1 MKSMKCW
8 RWLFALGL
16 LALMDD
22 IYISFHHFIPG
33 PPPPY
38 AFSFGIPNAPLGVMV
53 YALIL
58 VMIWNYMKTGKMW
71 IFYTLMV
78 ILASQCLSGVSVF
91 YDQTFV
97 LGFFC
102 AFAYLYV
109 LLSVSM
115 FFLFAHIWA
124 TMGEP
129 KGAVT
134 D

>member
-1 MKSMKCW
+1 MNTLKYW

-16 LALMDD
+16 LVLVDD

-38 AFSFGIPNAPLGVMV
+38 AFLMGIPNAPLGVMV

-58 VMIWNYMKTGKMW
+58 VLIWNFMKTGKKW
-71 IFYTLMV
+71 LFYTLMAL
-78 ILASQCLSGVSVF
+78 LASQCLSGVSVF

-102 AFAYLYV
+102 ALAYFYV
-109 LLSVSM
+109 LLSISM

-124 TMGEP
+124 IAGDSRP
-129 KGAVT
+129 A
-134 D
+134 